1 MAFRVPTPNVSVVD
15 LTVRLE
21 KPVSL
26 FTNLHDKNGFSWP
39 TSTWHLFAF
48 LVSSADYR
56 PSMMISRKWSRL
68 QLMDP
73 WRAFWDT
80 QRTRY
85 AHQIVKVVSVKVLE
99 KSLAYLCVC
108 AGCVHWLQWG
118 LSLIYLWCWCWH
130 RPQRSLCQAGHMVR
144 FCLLDVH
151 LENSALVSHH
161 RLALISYKCSW
172 YHFASISYWF
182 IEWKAFSIDFTV
194 IVEVCH
200 LSSGTTLLLVSC
212 KIHFPLF

>member
-26 FTNLHDKNGFSWP
+26 FTNLHDKNGFGWT
-39 TSTWHLFAF
+39 TSIWGFH
-48 LVSSADYR
+48 VYSADCR

-73 WRAFWDT
+73 WKAFWDT

-85 AHQIVKVVSVKVLE
+85 AHQIVKVVGVKVLE
-99 KSLAYLCVC
+99 KSLAYYNLCVC
-108 AGCVHWLQWG
+108 AGCVHWLQRG
-118 LSLIYLWCWCWH
+118 LSLLYLWCWCWH

-144 FCLLDVH
+144 FCLQVDLN
-151 LENSALVSHH
+151 L
-161 RLALISYKCSW
+161 Y
-172 YHFASISYWF
+172 
-182 IEWKAFSIDFTV
+182 
-194 IVEVCH
+194 
-200 LSSGTTLLLVSC
+200 LSDMSQYLTHVLNKL
-212 KIHFPLF
+212 K